1 MSARFFANPPG
12 SRPLLDTVR
21 DSIALYFSPIRWL
34 WTRIVRG
41 EEERADDSDLD
52 VSGFLTAVPRVNLQ
66 LGSPAFKGWV
76 GHLRDEPLSSR
87 TTEDLEQVFNE
98 TTIQLIFRSV
108 LRWTGGDKPELA
120 EDITQEVFLRAWMAP
135 PHIPTSEME
144 PWLLKVAR
152 NLIID
157 QRHSK
162 KGGRNQDQLETRR
175 TAQES
180 PETLLERTEQIEDF
194 ITALASVPGGAE
206 LLMHVEG
213 FNYAEIQHHVGAP
226 TPDAIRKR
234 IARALEILREDPRL
248 QRYSPRPRP

>member
-108 LRWTGGDKPELA
+108 LRWTGGISPSW
-120 EDITQEVFLRAWMAP
+120 LRISLKKFSSGP
-135 PHIPTSEME
+135 G
-144 PWLLKVAR
+144 WLHPISLHLKW
-152 NLIID
+152 
-157 QRHSK
+157 
-162 KGGRNQDQLETRR
+162 
-175 TAQES
+175 S
-180 PETLLERTEQIEDF
+180 PGYLKSRGT
-194 ITALASVPGGAE
+194 
-206 LLMHVEG
+206 
-213 FNYAEIQHHVGAP
+213 
-226 TPDAIRKR
+226 
-234 IARALEILREDPRL
+234 
-248 QRYSPRPRP
+248 